1 MHSLA
6 DRVILASG
14 WTRRL
19 LALVAGA
26 VGALAMAPV
35 DVGPALIVPMV
46 AAVWLLDGSSEG
58 RADGRRGLWM
68 GWGSLRLAFEAGW
81 WLGFGYFLAG
91 LWWLGAAFLVEP
103 EFAWALPFGVV
114 GLPAL
119 LAFFPAL
126 GFAAARLLWVPGA
139 GRLFA
144 LALGLGLSEWLRGT
158 VLTGFPWNAWGM
170 ALGGTLVTAQA
181 AALVGLDGLTM
192 IADRALRGARD
203 ADRCAGGRLAWTPR
217 SSRWS
222 RARLWWASVPRGWR
236 LPAPGTVPP
245 ASWFASCSPAFSRT
259 RSSGRRTGTRSSP
272 ATSNCR
278 GARMRPRASKL
289 ADVTLLVWP
298 ESAFPFILT
307 RDPEALAP
315 SATSLP
321 PRRRHGHGRRAPGG
335 RAGRRRRTR
344 PHRLL
349 QCHRGDRSR
358 RHPARQ
364 LRQGSPRTLR

>member
-192 IADRALRGARD
+192 IAIVLFAAPATLID
-203 ADRCAGGRLAWTPR
+203 APGPRLAWTPTLVALVAGAALVGFGA
-217 SSRWS
+217 
-222 RARLWWASVPRGWR
+222 ARLA
-236 LPAPGTVPP
+236 PARTRDRPP
-245 ASWFASCSPAFSRT
+245 ALWFASCSPAFSRT

-272 ATSNCR
+272 ATSNSR
-278 GARMRPRASKL
+278 GTRMWPRA
-289 ADVTLLVWP
+289 
-298 ESAFPFILT
+298 
-307 RDPEALAP
+307 
-315 SATSLP
+315 
-321 PRRRHGHGRRAPGG
+321 
-335 RAGRRRRTR
+335 
-344 PHRLL
+344 
-349 QCHRGDRSR
+349 
-358 RHPARQ
+358 
-364 LRQGSPRTLR
+364 